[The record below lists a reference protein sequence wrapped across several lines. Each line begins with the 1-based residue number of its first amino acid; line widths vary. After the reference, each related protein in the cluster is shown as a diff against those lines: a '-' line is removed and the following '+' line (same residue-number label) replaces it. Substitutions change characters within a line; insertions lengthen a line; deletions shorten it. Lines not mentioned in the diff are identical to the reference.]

1 MPAHVHDKRFKC
13 YYKCAR
19 NIKGTLYG
27 NIMIFNLQH
36 VSEFGSIGQPC
47 LEWNCDDKTTKN
59 QGAKK
64 PPLRPAPSEQTWYMY
79 VSYAGNIETM
89 DDQISAKQKFHKLSW
104 GYF

>member
-47 LEWNCDDKTTKN
+47 LE
-59 QGAKK
+59 
-64 PPLRPAPSEQTWYMY
+64 
-79 VSYAGNIETM
+79 
-89 DDQISAKQKFHKLSW
+89 
-104 GYF
+104 